1 MRGFLEQLEF
11 KQKLEIQRAVNT
23 GKTSDPLIIQIDQ
36 LHRLLESGFKV
47 DLDDYPSIV
56 VQGLF
61 QMQEEVAAKEKRLS
75 KLGKI

>member
-1 MRGFLEQLEF
+1 MRGFLEQLDF
-11 KQKLEIQRAVNT
+11 RQKLEIQRAVNT